1 MQEPSDSYFNQPAE
15 SKNLDLSVY
24 IHIFFFSNRTDH
36 VVGGC
41 MIVGFLTADFGVFLL
56 FFFLRMCKLSSLFFV
71 FFFLLQ
77 FGSVGKNAR
86 SLLN

>member
-1 MQEPSDSYFNQPAE
+1 
-15 SKNLDLSVY
+15 
-24 IHIFFFSNRTDH
+24 
-36 VVGGC
+36 
-41 MIVGFLTADFGVFLL
+41 MIVGFLTADFGVFCC
-56 FFFLRMCKLSSLFFV
+56 FFLRMCKLSSLFFV